1 MAVEIRLLESCPR
14 IVSSQCL
21 VDSLLEEVVQEKREL
36 FGVVYLSTKNEPL
49 AHEVISVGSLNA
61 SVVHPREIF
70 RRAIVESAASLIIVH
85 NHPSGDLE
93 PSTEDKELTDRLV
106 EAGKLLGIQVLD
118 HLIVN
123 NRREYY
129 SFAGEGRLEKMRRR
143 FAKGANNF
151 Q

>member
-1 MAVEIRLLESCPR
+1 MAVEIQLLESCPR

-61 SVVHPREIF
+61 SIVHPREIF
-70 RRAIVESAASLIIVH
+70 KRAIVESAASLIIVH
-85 NHPSGDLE
+85 NHPSGDIA
-93 PSTEDKELTDRLV
+93 PSAEDRELTARLAK
-106 EAGKLLGIQVLD
+106 AGKLLGIKVLD

-123 NRREYY
+123 SRREYY
-129 SFAGEGRLEKMRRR
+129 SFAGEGQLKRR
-143 FAKGANNF
+143 
-151 Q
+151 